1 MLLFPFRLRSRSFFI
16 HSPLRPSHVLLRP
29 GRPFALQ
36 NCSMERGSP
45 DSVQVDCIE
54 SFDGGLPQG
63 FLLELVEVPSL
74 RLVRNMSLLVRI
86 PSTVHSTIFTFACVY
101 CFLSRKLLPHLP
113 FLPPTLL
120 RSLIII
126 FRLDSHST
134 RPSPSPWSNWNWRR
148 STGSSCLP
156 SIRKGAQNPSLS
168 TASTSRASRNSPPT
182 NWICNYPRLSQGSL
196 SRQLCSSSAPAV
208 SSSPCIAV
216 TPGSKA
222 QCNQL
227 PQNLRSNFHISTPP
241 PRP

>member
-1 MLLFPFRLRSRSFFI
+1 MLMFPFPLRSFFI
-16 HSPLRPSHVLLRP
+16 HSPLNPAMPLSIVLLHP

-36 NCSMERGSP
+36 NCSMEKGSP

-86 PSTVHSTIFTFACVY
+86 PSSHSIFTFPCVY

-113 FLPPTLL
+113 FLLLL

-126 FRLDSHST
+126 FRLDTRST
-134 RPSPSPWSNWNWRR
+134 RPSHSRWSNWNWRR
-148 STGSSCLP
+148 STGSSYSP

-168 TASTSRASRNSPPT
+168 TASTSRASQSSRPT
-182 NWICNYPRLSQGSL
+182 NWICNYLRLSQGSL
-196 SRQLCSSSAPAV
+196 SRQLCYLSAPAV
-208 SSSPCIAV
+208 SSLPCIAV

-227 PQNLRSNFHISTPP
+227 PQNLRSNLHISTTTPP
-241 PRP
+241 CP